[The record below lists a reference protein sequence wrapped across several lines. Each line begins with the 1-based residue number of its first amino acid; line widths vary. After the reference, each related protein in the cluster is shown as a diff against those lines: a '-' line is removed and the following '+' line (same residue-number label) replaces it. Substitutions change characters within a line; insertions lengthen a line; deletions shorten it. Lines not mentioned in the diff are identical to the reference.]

1 MTLFIPPLPL
11 LEIQTVA
18 KPSSNNT
25 KNTHTHTCKLHIA
38 PPEIVKDPY

>member
-1 MTLFIPPLPL
+1 MTLFNPPLPL

-25 KNTHTHTCKLHIA
+25 QNTHTCKLHIA